1 MVVWRCTSSPSIE
14 RYPVVQSSS
23 FFCHRCCFFFLDSL
37 PCKALLSLL
46 EGRVVYLHAAP
57 LPYSSPSSGGVVH
70 LPPVRE
76 IHGWKV
82 FSWLVIFSTG
92 SFIFLLFLGVFS
104 WIYGYHEFLYCHGC
118 CGEDFGGWNGG
129 VGDRNSVKEVEGWLG
144 FLVWFWVI
152 GGREDA
158 KVFLCG
164 FFFKFELTFSQNLM
178 VARVFGRKY
187 EVRVF

>member
-57 LPYSSPSSGGVVH
+57 LPYSSPGSGGVAH
-70 LPPVRE
+70 LPPARE